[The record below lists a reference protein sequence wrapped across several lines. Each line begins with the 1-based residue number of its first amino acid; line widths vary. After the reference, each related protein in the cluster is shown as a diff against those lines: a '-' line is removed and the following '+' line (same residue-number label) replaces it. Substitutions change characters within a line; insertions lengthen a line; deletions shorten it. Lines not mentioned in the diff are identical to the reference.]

1 MQKIIES
8 ASDLKEGMIVDAQ
21 DYLDKWHLSVV
32 CKIQPKNE
40 NEYIKVN
47 FLPYRN
53 GKRDEWLQKSE
64 IGRISGPFVHSDDN
78 IDKEKIISSFESLR
92 AYYKEKFSSNEPV
105 ATAPATNSKGGKGKG
120 KI

>member
-1 MQKIIES
+1 
-8 ASDLKEGMIVDAQ
+8 LKEGMIVDAQ

-53 GKRDEWLQKSE
+53 GKRDEWL
-64 IGRISGPFVHSDDN
+64 
-78 IDKEKIISSFESLR
+78 
-92 AYYKEKFSSNEPV
+92 
-105 ATAPATNSKGGKGKG
+105 
-120 KI
+120 